1 MSQDPKTKL
10 SSQGND
16 FTPTIHNDTYDYIK
30 PEQFNLEGRSVFI
43 TGASKGIGRDTSL
56 GFARAGAS
64 NIAIGARSDM
74 SSLAKEMK
82 EAAKKAG
89 RKEPNVISIK
99 LDVSDQKS
107 VDDAAKQIEKEFGE
121 LDILIN
127 NAGYL
132 EDFSKKIADSDP
144 ADWWRV
150 WEVNIK
156 GPYLVARATIPLLKK
171 KSQSL
176 KTILNVSSV
185 GAFLTLGGA
194 SGYQMGKLALIRFSE
209 FINAEY
215 ENDGLLSY
223 AAHPGGVATELAK
236 GMPEHMHSV
245 LSDQPALAG
254 NTFVWLTAE
263 RRDWLAGRY
272 ISATWDMKELL
283 GKRENIEKNDLLK
296 VRLDVGQ

>member
-10 SSQGND
+10 SSQGTD
-16 FTPTIHNDTYDYIK
+16 FTPTIHNDTYDFIK
-30 PEQFNLEGRSVFI
+30 PEQFHLEDRTVFV
-43 TGASKGIGRDTSL
+43 TGASKGIGRDTSI

-74 SSLAKEMK
+74 TDLAKEMK

-99 LDVSDQKS
+99 LDVSDQES

-132 EDFSKKIADSDP
+132 EEFKKIGESDP

-171 KSQSL
+171 KSQGL

-185 GAFLTLGGA
+185 GAHFLLTGA

-223 AAHPGGVATELAK
+223 AVHPGGVATELAK
-236 GMPEHMHSV
+236 GMPEYMHSV

-254 NTFVWLTAE
+254 DSFVWLTAE
-263 RRDWLAGRY
+263 RREWLAGRY
-272 ISATWDMKELL
+272 VAATWDMNELL
-283 GKRENIEKNDLLK
+283 DKRENIEKNDLLRI
-296 VRLDVGQ
+296 RLDVGQ